1 MRKMNDP
8 HVVALI
14 YRIEHDDSVDYSEA
28 PPLEHEEVSFHVSLE
43 NKTVCFRFKDHHATE
58 REARTPIEV
67 YIRSWE
73 FEAALSGRPGQFRLR
88 FERAQIVDRN
98 PPPPTPGVVNL
109 SFSARAGLP
118 TVRVSATAT
127 APKPYPPPPSGV
139 TLDPYDPNVLTMY
152 WRFKNHVEGKE
163 PLAGMAYFCLT
174 MLEKLLSKNRI
185 EAARKY
191 GISHQVLKKIGDLVT
206 NKGGPEAAR
215 KASGVGNKLTSE
227 ESRFLEEAVKT
238 IILRVAKV
246 AHNPCQQLR
255 KITVSDLPQLP
266 K

>member
-28 PPLEHEEVSFHVSLE
+28 PSREHEEVSFHVSVD

-58 REARTPIEV
+58 REARTEIEA
-67 YIRSWE
+67 YIRCWE
-73 FEAALSGRPGQFRLR
+73 FEATLDGRPGQFGLR

-98 PPPPTPGVVNL
+98 PPPTTPGVVDL
-109 SFSARAGLP
+109 SLSVRAGSP
-118 TVRVSATAT
+118 TVRVSATVT
-127 APKPYPPPPSGV
+127 APKPYPRPPSGV

-152 WRFKNHVEGKE
+152 WRFKNYVEGKE

-174 MLEKLLSKNRI
+174 MLEILLSKSRTQ
-185 EAARKY
+185 AASRY
-191 GISHQVLKKIGDLVT
+191 GIGSSVLDKIGNLVS